1 MIAALLAVAAVAAPP
16 PTAPSRDPY
25 GASVV
30 GVVVSYQGWDEQR
43 PWVKKNPGVRR
54 GSGVVVE
61 GKAILTTAEMVA
73 GATLVQLETFGR
85 ATHVEAEVAAVDPE
99 CNLALLSVSASGFF
113 DDLKPVQLA
122 AATPTE
128 GTLRT
133 VRWQS
138 QQLEA
143 SASRVKRIQVEE
155 SWYGVLEHAFLQVQ
169 TDLVSGGWGEPVFT
183 DDHLVGLTVSQG
195 NDQRARVI
203 PVEVV
208 SRFVS
213 RARAPGGYRAFPV
226 FGVKWQVNEDRALAA
241 WLGQSGPPAGIVIR
255 QVPWGSSGCGSLQP
269 LDILLA
275 VDGLPIDANGFVTH
289 PSFGRVGFAQL
300 LVERHVAGDSVPL
313 RVLRKGHEISLSMT
327 LRDYPVADDLIPA
340 RRWNQPPSYAIV
352 GGLVFRELDGEYLR
366 SWGGDWFKDA
376 PLRLTTMYSLFAE
389 AQTPERR
396 RIVILSGVLPSSYNI
411 GYQDLEEIAVA
422 AVNGRPVASMDDL
435 VGALGVPVDGLDTVT
450 FEPNALRSEIVLD
463 AASLDAATAEILK
476 TFGISGAVRL
486 PAAPLPDPGPA
497 CAGMF

>member
-1 MIAALLAVAAVAAPP
+1 MIATLLAVAAVAAPP
-16 PTAPSRDPY
+16 ATAPSRDPY

-43 PWVKKNPGVRR
+43 PWVKKNPGLRR
-54 GSGVVVE
+54 GSGVVVD
-61 GKAILTTAEMVA
+61 GPAILTTAELVA
-73 GATLVQLETFGR
+73 GATLVQIEIFGR
-85 ATHVEAEVAAVDPE
+85 ATHVEAKVAAVDPE
-99 CNLALLSVSASGFF
+99 CDLALLAVATPGFF
-113 DDLKPVQLA
+113 DDLRPVRLA
-122 AATPTE
+122 PATPTE

-138 QQLEA
+138 QQLEV

-213 RARAPGGYRAFPV
+213 RARDPRGYRAFPV

-241 WLGQSGPPAGIVIR
+241 WLGQAGPPAGIVIR

-289 PSFGRVGFAQL
+289 PSFGRVGFAQIL
-300 LVERHVAGDSVPL
+300 IERHVAGESVPI
-313 RVLRKGHEISLSMT
+313 RVLRKGAEISLPMT
-327 LRDYPVADDLIPA
+327 LRDYPLSVDLIPA
-340 RRWNQPPSYAIV
+340 RRWNEPPPYAIV

-376 PLRLTTMYSLFAE
+376 PLRLTTMFSLRAE

-396 RIVILSGVLPSSYNI
+396 RIVILTGVLPSSFNI
-411 GYQDLEEIAVA
+411 GYQDLEEIAVSS
-422 AVNGRPVASMDDL
+422 VNGRTVESMDDL
-435 VGALGVPVDGLDTVT
+435 VGALGVPVDGLDTIA
-450 FEPNALRSEIVLD
+450 FEPNAVRDEVVLD
-463 AASLDAATAEILK
+463 AATLDAATAEILK
-476 TFGISGAVRL
+476 TYGISDAVRL
-486 PAAPLPDPGPA
+486 PAARLRDPGPA
-497 CAGMF
+497 CPGMF